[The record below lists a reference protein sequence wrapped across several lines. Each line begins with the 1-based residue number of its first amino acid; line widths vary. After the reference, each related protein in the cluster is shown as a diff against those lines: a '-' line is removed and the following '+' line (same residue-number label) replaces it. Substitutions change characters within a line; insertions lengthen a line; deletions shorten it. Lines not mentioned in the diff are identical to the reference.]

1 MGDAP
6 VFTVGWVFNLEVIPK
21 HSHAQRDIALLCLLS
36 SLTFVSICVRFAT
49 RWHKL
54 KAFGIDDYFALF
66 GGVSRDTHF
75 STLFI
80 ELIVADTGLLL
91 CRHDDLS

>member
-6 VFTVGWVFNLEVIPK
+6 LFTVGWVFNLEVIPD

-54 KAFGIDDYFALF
+54 KTLGIDDYFALF
-66 GGVSRDTHF
+66 GGVSGDTNF
-75 STLFI
+75 LRPFI

-91 CRHDDLS
+91 CWHDDLS